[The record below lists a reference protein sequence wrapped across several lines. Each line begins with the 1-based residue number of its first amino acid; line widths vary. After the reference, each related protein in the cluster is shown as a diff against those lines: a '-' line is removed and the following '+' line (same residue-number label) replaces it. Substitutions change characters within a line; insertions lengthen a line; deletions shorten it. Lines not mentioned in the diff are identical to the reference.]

1 MPGEDYYLAA
11 DVRELDRI
19 AIQEKGIPG
28 FTLMH
33 RAGTAAFN
41 ALLAKWPATENIMCF
56 CGSGNNGGDGYIIAS
71 LAAKQGLKASVIAVG
86 SPEKLRGDALTAY
99 HSALEAGVSIE
110 PFATLNSAFHERPTR
125 NTVLVDAM
133 LGTGLSGNVTGS
145 TLAAIE
151 VINASPCP
159 VVAAD
164 IPSGLC
170 SDTGRILGSSVK
182 ADLTVTFI
190 GRKVGQVIESGPG
203 LCGELLFDDLDVPG
217 EIYEKVSPVTSKY
230 RNDLKPF

>member
-11 DVRELDRI
+11 DVRELDRV

-28 FTLMH
+28 FTLME
-33 RAGTAAFN
+33 RAGKAAFN
-41 ALLAKWPATENIMCF
+41 ALVAKWPSTENIICF
-56 CGSGNNGGDGYIIAS
+56 CGSGNNGGDGYIIAA
-71 LAAKQGLKASVIAVG
+71 LAAETGLKASVIAVG
-86 SPEKLRGDALTAY
+86 SPDRLSGDALTAY
-99 HSALEAGVSIE
+99 QSALGAGASIE
-110 PFATLNSAFHERPTR
+110 SFDTFNLSTLETPEK

-133 LGTGLSGNVTGS
+133 LGTGLSGKVSGN
-145 TLAAIE
+145 TLEAIE
-151 VINASPCP
+151 VINSSPCP

-170 SDTGRILGSSVK
+170 SDTGRILGNSVK

-190 GRKVGQVIESGPG
+190 GRKVGQVIECGPD

-217 EIYEKVSPVTSKY
+217 EIYEKVSPVTSKL
-230 RNDLKPF
+230 RNDL

>member
-19 AIQEKGIPG
+19 AIHEKGIPG
-28 FTLMH
+28 FTLMQ
-33 RAGTAAFN
+33 RAGSAAFN
-41 ALLAKWPATENIMCF
+41 ALLAKWPATEKLICF

-71 LAAKQGLKASVIAVG
+71 LAANKGLEAIVIAVG
-86 SPEKLRGDALTAY
+86 SPDKLHGDALSAY
-99 HSALEAGVSIE
+99 QAALEASVSIE
-110 PFATLNSAFHERPTR
+110 PFATFNSAILESPTS

-145 TLAAIE
+145 TLEAIE
-151 VINASPCP
+151 LINNSPCP
-159 VVAAD
+159 AVAAD

-170 SDTGRILGSSVK
+170 SDTGRILGNSVK

-190 GRKVGQVIESGPG
+190 GRKLGQVKESGPD
-203 LCGELLFDDLDVPG
+203 LCGELLFDDLNVPG
-217 EIYEKVSPVTSKY
+217 EIYEKVSPVASI
-230 RNDLKPF
+230 